1 MKYINLMEQQLA
13 SQVNRVSE
21 LENFTEFVADKA
33 SHVIG
38 NGMLGSAV
46 ILFEFIN
53 EEGSLCYSVL
63 RPNGVSWADTADLL
77 LNASDTFMG
86 AIETGAI
93 TPHECGPECEDGFDV
108 EDDDDDDIEYK

>member
-1 MKYINLMEQQLA
+1 MSGLD
-13 SQVNRVSE
+13 
-21 LENFTEFVADKA
+21 NFPEFVADKA

-53 EEGSLCYSVL
+53 EDGNLCYSVL
-63 RPNGVSWADTADLL
+63 RPNGVSWSDTAELI

-86 AIETGAI
+86 AIERGDLA
-93 TPHECGPECEDGFDV
+93 PHECGPECDEDFDV
-108 EDDDDDDIEYK
+108 EDGDDDDIEYK